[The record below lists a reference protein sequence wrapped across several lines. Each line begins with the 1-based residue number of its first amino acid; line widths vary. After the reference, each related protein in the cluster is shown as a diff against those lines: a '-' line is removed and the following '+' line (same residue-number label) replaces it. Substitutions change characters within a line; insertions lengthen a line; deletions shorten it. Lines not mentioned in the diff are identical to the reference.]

1 MRIMQRLKVKKL
13 VKFRENVER
22 VQRDCRECA
31 KIVQRECRESAERVQ
46 R

>member
-1 MRIMQRLKVKKL
+1 MRIVQRLKVKKL

-22 VQRDCRECA
+22 VQRKCVESAER
-31 KIVQRECRESAERVQ
+31 VQRECRESAERVQ

>member
-1 MRIMQRLKVKKL
+1 MRILQRLKVKKL

-22 VQRDCRECA
+22 VQREC
-31 KIVQRECRESAERVQ
+31 KDSTERVQRECRESAEIVQ